1 MKSVELQRCARVA
14 IEICGG
20 VKAGE
25 RVLIV
30 TDTMRDP
37 SVAEALMGAALAAG
51 AEPVLTIMPTKRSTP
66 QEPPPSVRAAMAQA
80 DIVYLYTSFSL
91 THSGA
96 RVQAQQAGAR
106 VITMPGVTEDGFLR
120 TLSVDMDRLVQLT
133 NALSVRV
140 AQARTARVTT
150 ALGTDMRY
158 ELEHPL
164 AILDGVV
171 RQSGDLDAFPPGLF
185 LSVPTQKKA
194 SGVAVV
200 DGSITQIGRVSAPVT
215 LRFEESRLVS
225 IEGGNEAARLSS
237 LLASLDDPNAY
248 EFAAWGIGTN
258 PGAALIGE
266 DPSFE
271 GERVHGWTHVSTGS
285 SAALPGG
292 TVKSKIHL
300 DGIIG
305 APTIYL
311 DGEIILD
318 NGVFAEKFRSEGISP
333 QKLPTSNVTTSRQ
346 ASDQGESSGRTH

>member
-1 MKSVELQRCARVA
+1 MKSAELQRCARVA
-14 IEICGG
+14 IEFCGH
-20 VKAGE
+20 VKPSE

-37 SVAEALMGAALAAG
+37 SVAEALMGAALAVG

-66 QEPPPSVRAAMAQA
+66 QEPPLAVRAAMAQA
-80 DIVYLYTSFSL
+80 DIAYLYTTYSL
-91 THSGA
+91 THSSA
-96 RVQAQQAGAR
+96 RVEAQKAGAR
-106 VITMPGVTEDGFLR
+106 IITMPGVTEDGFLR

-133 NALSVRV
+133 NSLSARV
-140 AQARTARVTT
+140 SRARSVRVTT

-164 AILDGVV
+164 AVMDGVAAKA
-171 RQSGDLDAFPPGLF
+171 GDLDAFPPGLF
-185 LSVPTQKKA
+185 LSVPTMKKA
-194 SGVAVV
+194 SGVAIV
-200 DGSITQIGRVSAPVT
+200 DGSVTQIGRVSTPIS
-215 LRFEESRLVS
+215 LRFVESRLVS
-225 IEGGNEAARLSS
+225 IEGGNEAARLSA

-271 GERVHGWTHVSTGS
+271 GERVYGWTHVSTGA

-305 APTIYL
+305 SPTIYL
-311 DGEIILD
+311 DDELILE
-318 NGVFAEKFRSEGISP
+318 NGKFVS
-333 QKLPTSNVTTSRQ
+333 QF
-346 ASDQGESSGRTH
+346 